1 MIDKASFF
9 KEIRDFFALSCL
21 LVLLSPVVQL
31 SMICANLV
39 RVGRV
44 SCDLFIISHPFRFV
58 KGFCKSFFNFF
69 RGFQSLA
76 CPFGFSAEVFDIISR
91 SLVFV
96 KRFFKSFFNFFRDI
110 LSAALGFPAS
120 QIGLRI
126 ISHLL
131 DFVKRFFK
139 SFFNLFR
146 DVLPCC
152 SIGQSLSIAALVDSR
167 CLVDSSHIIA
177 LPSPFVKGVF

>member
-69 RGFQSLA
+69 RGFRPLA

-96 KRFFKSFFNFFRDI
+96 KRFFKSFVNFFRDI
-110 LSAALGFPAS
+110 LSAVLGFRPRKSALGLYHIFLILSRGFSKVFSTFFVMFCLAVRSVNLS
-120 QIGLRI
+120 QSPVSLTAAVSLTARI
-126 ISHLL
+126 L
-131 DFVKRFFK
+131 
-139 SFFNLFR
+139 
-146 DVLPCC
+146 
-152 SIGQSLSIAALVDSR
+152 
-167 CLVDSSHIIA
+167 
-177 LPSPFVKGVF
+177 